1 MSNIKSDSAASYMYP
16 TFTSSIITGENAAD
30 AVKQER
36 CDDTTLLMRRRD
48 QKLRSWLS
56 EIESLL
62 PAAQYAGLSQTVD
75 HAGSQSHSADSQM
88 PVATNTITQISH
100 DQYFTIT
107 NTTKTNDISSILLF
121 TNMMLLVM

>member
-1 MSNIKSDSAASYMYP
+1 VKTQTRLVNVVEETEIRNGMSNIKSDSAASYMYP

-36 CDDTTLLMRRRD
+36 CADTTLLMRRRD

-62 PAAQYAGLSQTVD
+62 PAAQYAGLS
-75 HAGSQSHSADSQM
+75 
-88 PVATNTITQISH
+88 
-100 DQYFTIT
+100 
-107 NTTKTNDISSILLF
+107 
-121 TNMMLLVM
+121 